1 MVRFAYTTA
10 ESAAMPLPP
19 WHPEAFAAR
28 LPFLERRAA
37 LTAATRAYFTAHGY
51 REVETPALVPAPGA
65 EVHLR
70 AFGTRY
76 EAHLGQGASRDLWL
90 RTSPE
95 LALKRLLV
103 AGAGPVFELARVWRN
118 GETSPRHAPEF
129 TMLEWYRPGLG
140 LEGLMAETEEYVR
153 AVAPRIV
160 AHGAVTTDL
169 SLPFER
175 ISMAEAF
182 DRWCNRLDI
191 LATEGDAARLHAAA
205 RAAGFATSADE
216 GWEDVFFRLLLDHIE
231 PKLGRG
237 RATFLTHWPAPQAA
251 LARRDPADPR
261 AALRFELFVAGLELA
276 NAFDELTDAGEQ
288 RARFI
293 ADTAERRCIS
303 GERGWEVDEDFLMAL
318 EHGMPATSGIALG
331 FDRLAMLVSGAR
343 EIGDVLWL

>member
-1 MVRFAYTTA
+1 MRSTKVTTA

-28 LPFLERRAA
+28 LPFLERRAR
-37 LTAATRAYFTAHGY
+37 LTAETRAFFTARGY

-70 AFGTRY
+70 AFATRY
-76 EAHLGQGASRDLWL
+76 EAHLGQGVSRDLWL

-118 GETSPRHAPEF
+118 GEASPRHASEF

-140 LEGLMAETEEYVR
+140 FAGLMTETEEFIR
-153 AVAPRIV
+153 AVAPPIV
-160 AHGAVTTDL
+160 AHGDATTDL

-175 ISMAEAF
+175 ITMAEAF
-182 DRWCNRLDI
+182 ARWCNGLDI
-191 LATEGDAARLHAAA
+191 LGTEGDTARLHAAA
-205 RAAGFATSADE
+205 QAAGFTPHADE
-216 GWEDVFFRLLLDHIE
+216 GWEDLFFRLLLEYIE
-231 PKLGRG
+231 PQLGRG

-261 AALRFELFVAGLELA
+261 VALRFELFVASLELA
-276 NAFDELTDAGEQ
+276 NAFDELTDPAEQ

-293 ADTAERRCIS
+293 ADTAERRRIS
-303 GERGWEVDEDFLMAL
+303 GEHGWEIDEDFLAAL

-331 FDRLAMLVSGAR
+331 FDRLAMLTSGAR